1 MDKKSFFK
9 QYFEIE
15 ANSSLPHA
23 EDAYKDF
30 DFDIMISNPIG
41 KEPYI
46 VVFTPVKDKESLS
59 LIVEL
64 PQNECDILIF
74 FSSTKSLSEKVKNEL
89 NY

>member
-46 VVFTPVKDKESLS
+46 VVCKRPLNTPYEFVL
-59 LIVEL
+59 
-64 PQNECDILIF
+64 
-74 FSSTKSLSEKVKNEL
+74 
-89 NY
+89 

>member
-30 DFDIMISNPIG
+30 DFDKGFDFDMMVN
-41 KEPYI
+41 
-46 VVFTPVKDKESLS
+46 LS
-59 LIVEL
+59 L
-64 PQNECDILIF
+64 
-74 FSSTKSLSEKVKNEL
+74 
-89 NY
+89 